1 MGQGLRDERE
11 PVSPAGFFFLV
22 FLGPHPEHMEVPR
35 PGVEQE
41 LWLLA
46 YTTATAAQ
54 DLSHVFDLHH
64 SSWQQWILNPLIEA
78 RDLARNVMVP
88 SRICFQCA
96 TTGTPQKVLK

>member
-46 YTTATAAQ
+46 YTTATAMPDRAA
-54 DLSHVFDLHH
+54 S
-64 SSWQQWILNPLIEA
+64 A
-78 RDLARNVMVP
+78 TY
-88 SRICFQCA
+88 
-96 TTGTPQKVLK
+96 TTGLSKAGSLTH